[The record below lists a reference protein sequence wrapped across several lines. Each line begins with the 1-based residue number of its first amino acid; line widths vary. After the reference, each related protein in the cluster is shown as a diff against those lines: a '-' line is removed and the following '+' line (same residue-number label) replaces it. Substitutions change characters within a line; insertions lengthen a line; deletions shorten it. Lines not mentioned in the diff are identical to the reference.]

1 MAELALRFQIAPK
14 RRAAVQRAWV
24 ALGSPPSSVRGAISP
39 AARAQQLPAAQHP
52 IRLDGSLVL
61 VSQLAGKARAHG
73 RAATAPLLEF
83 RLVMGSTSTLFKLAR
98 SWVERFDLR
107 LDLQAWLPHAEIP
120 QADSAWA
127 ARSDLHTS
135 MPAEQALQELVKEVL
150 HQLLPHLA
158 HLAHA
163 SHEPLLSA
171 KPEPLHQ
178 FRVALRRMR
187 SAAWL
192 LGGHAAGWNPAWE
205 VALRDL
211 FAVSGMARDQQ
222 VLEASLLPTLR
233 ALQAP
238 LVDLPAPV
246 QPAPLAPLLQS
257 PEVSLLVLDLL
268 EFGHTL
274 APASRS
280 VGVLEPAEDQS
291 LMDLA
296 GTTLKALR
304 RRVLRDVRQLTEL
317 EDARVHSLR
326 KRLKRLRYS
335 LDFLAP
341 LLPERTTRHYLAGL
355 QRTQDALGAWHDMT
369 VAEAL
374 YRQAAGTDPRAWFA
388 VGWTVARKA
397 ALREEAGL
405 HLRHLVRLKSPW

>member
-1 MAELALRFQIAPK
+1 MR
-14 RRAAVQRAWV
+14 
-24 ALGSPPSSVRGAISP
+24 LGCPPSSPPCRSEAQFHH
-39 AARAQQLPAAQHP
+39 ARAQQLPAARHP

-61 VSQLAGKARAHG
+61 VSLLAGKARAPG

-107 LDLQAWLPHAEIP
+107 LDLQAWLPHAEFP
-120 QADSAWA
+120 QAESAWA
-127 ARSDLHTS
+127 ARSDLRTS
-135 MPAEQALQELVKEVL
+135 MPAQQALQALVKEVL

-163 SHEPLLSA
+163 SHEPLLFA
-171 KPEPLHQ
+171 KPEPLHGFASP
-178 FRVALRRMR
+178 FRC
-187 SAAWL
+187 AAWL
-192 LGGHAAGWNPAWE
+192 LGDHAAGWNPAWE

-211 FAVSGMARDQQ
+211 FVASGMARDQQ
-222 VLEASLLPTLR
+222 VLKASLLPALR

>member
-1 MAELALRFQIAPK
+1 
-14 RRAAVQRAWV
+14 
-24 ALGSPPSSVRGAISP
+24 
-39 AARAQQLPAAQHP
+39 
-52 IRLDGSLVL
+52 
-61 VSQLAGKARAHG
+61 
-73 RAATAPLLEF
+73 
-83 RLVMGSTSTLFKLAR
+83 MGSTSTLFKLAR

-107 LDLQAWLPHAEIP
+107 LDLQAWLPHAEFP

-127 ARSDLHTS
+127 ARSDLRTS
-135 MPAEQALQELVKEVL
+135 MPAQQALQALVKEVL

-187 SAAWL
+187 CAAWL
-192 LGGHAAGWNPAWE
+192 LGDHAAGWNPALE

-211 FAVSGMARDQQ
+211 FVASGMARDQQ
-222 VLEASLLPTLR
+222 VLKASLLPALR